1 MNSTM
6 SRLMQIRRSTAF
18 LVIVI
23 AALTGALAWS
33 WTGARHVPIFVSA
46 AQAATTEAFQSG
58 SFAPVVQRA
67 MPAVVNI
74 STTSKV
80 KVQDSP
86 FGMEGSPF
94 DDFFRQFFGGRVP
107 QQPRERIAHAL
118 GSGVVVSPDGYILT
132 NNHVVEGA
140 TDIKVSFANQ
150 KEIPAKVIGTDA
162 VSDLAVIKVNQSDL
176 PTLPLG
182 NSAGSQ
188 VGDIVLAIGNPFGLG
203 QTVTMGIISA
213 KGRSGLGIEAMEDF
227 IQTDAAINPGNSGGA
242 LINTRGELI
251 GINTAIVGGQT
262 GGNVGIGF
270 AIPANMA
277 RNVMDQLIRS
287 GKVTRGFIGIMP
299 NAIEP
304 GQEQA
309 YGLKPGQ
316 KGVAISEVDPNT
328 PGAKAGLQ
336 VGDVIVAVNGTPVQD
351 ENSFRIQVAGMAPG
365 TRVELSIVRNG
376 EQMTVPVT
384 LAENTQLARA
394 LRGRNGQGPG
404 SDQGGGEASALAG
417 VQVDSLSP
425 DIQQKLGLP
434 ARVTGVVVTDVAEG
448 SSAAEAGL
456 QEGDVIER
464 VNHQKVSS
472 PSDFDA
478 AVKTSGNR
486 QVLLLVYR
494 TIQGGGGVSRFIVV
508 PNQGK

>member
-1 MNSTM
+1 M
-6 SRLMQIRRSTAF
+6 SRVMQIRRSTAIF
-18 LVIVI
+18 VILI
-23 AALTGALAWS
+23 AALTGALAYS
-33 WTGARHVPIFVSA
+33 WTGARHVPIFVST

-58 SFAPVVQRA
+58 TFAPVVQRA
-67 MPAVVNI
+67 MPAVVNV

-80 KVQDSP
+80 KVQDNP
-86 FGMEGSPF
+86 LGGEGGPF
-94 DDFFRQFFGGRVP
+94 DDFFRQFFGGRMP
-107 QQPRERIAHAL
+107 QQPRERVSHAL

-132 NNHVVEGA
+132 NNHVVDGA
-140 TDIKVSFANQ
+140 TDIKVSFSNQ

-162 VSDLAVIKVNQSDL
+162 ASDIAVIKVDQSNL

-182 NSAGSQ
+182 NSAGAQ

-203 QTVTMGIISA
+203 QTVTMGIVSA
-213 KGRSGLGIEAMEDF
+213 KGRSGLGIEAVEDF

-277 RNVMDQLIRS
+277 RNIMEQLIKT
-287 GKVTRGFIGIMP
+287 GKVQRGFIGIIP
-299 NAIEP
+299 NGIAP
-304 GQEQA
+304 GEEQA
-309 YGLKPGQ
+309 YGLKSGQ
-316 KGVAISEVDPNT
+316 KGVAISQVDPNT
-328 PGAKAGLQ
+328 PGGKAGLQ
-336 VGDVIVAVNGTPVQD
+336 VGDVIVAVNGNPVQD
-351 ENSFRIQVAGMAPG
+351 ENSFRIQIAGMAPG
-365 TRVELSIVRNG
+365 TKVDLHIVRNG
-376 EQMTVPVT
+376 EELAVPVT
-384 LAENTQLARA
+384 LGENTQYAKA

-404 SDQGGGEASALAG
+404 DQGGETSALAG
-417 VQVDSLSP
+417 VQVDSISQALA
-425 DIQQKLGLP
+425 QKLNLP

-456 QEGDVIER
+456 QEGDVIEL
-464 VNHQKVSS
+464 VNHRKVAS

-494 TIQGGGGVSRFIVV
+494 SDQRGNGGSRFIVV
-508 PNQGK
+508 PNPTK

>member
-1 MNSTM
+1 
-6 SRLMQIRRSTAF
+6 MQIRRSTAT

-23 AALTGALAWS
+23 AALTGALAYS
-33 WTGARHVPIFVSA
+33 FTSARHVPIFVSS

-86 FGMEGSPF
+86 FGQDGGPF

-107 QQPRERIAHAL
+107 QQPRERIAHTL

-132 NNHVVEGA
+132 NNHVVDGA
-140 TDIKVSFANQ
+140 TDIKVSFSNQ

-162 VSDLAVIKVNQSDL
+162 ASDLAVIKVDQKDL

-182 NSAGSQ
+182 NSAGAQ

-203 QTVTMGIISA
+203 QTVTMGIVSA

-277 RNVMDQLIRS
+277 RNVMEQLIKN

-299 NAIEP
+299 NAIAP
-304 GQEQA
+304 GEEQA

-336 VGDVIVAVNGTPVQD
+336 VGDVIIAVNGNPVQD

-365 TRVELSIVRNG
+365 TKVELRIVRNG
-376 EQMTVPVT
+376 EELTVPVT

-394 LRGRNGQGPG
+394 LRGRNGRGPG
-404 SDQGGGEASALAG
+404 GDQGSSEQSALSG
-417 VQVDSLSP
+417 VQVDSISQEL
-425 DIQQKLGLP
+425 QQRLNLP
-434 ARVTGVVVTDVAEG
+434 PRVTGVVVTDIAEG

-464 VNHQKVSS
+464 VNHQKVAS
-472 PSDFDA
+472 PADFDA
-478 AVKTSGNR
+478 AVKASGNR

-494 TIQGGGGVSRFIVV
+494 TVQGGQGVSRFIVV
-508 PNQGK
+508 PTK

>member
-1 MNSTM
+1 
-6 SRLMQIRRSTAF
+6 MQIRRSTAMF
-18 LVIVI
+18 VILI
-23 AALTGALAWS
+23 AALTGALAYS
-33 WTGARHVPIFVSA
+33 FTSARHVPIFVST

-67 MPAVVNI
+67 MPAVVNV

-80 KVQDSP
+80 KMQDNP
-86 FGMEGSPF
+86 FGGEGGPF

-107 QQPRERIAHAL
+107 QQPRERTAHAL

-132 NNHVVEGA
+132 NNHVVDGA
-140 TDIKVSFANQ
+140 TDIKVSFSNQ

-162 VSDLAVIKVNQSDL
+162 ASDLAVIKVNQKDL

-182 NSAGSQ
+182 NSAAAQ

-203 QTVTMGIISA
+203 QTVTMGIVRA
-213 KGRSGLGIEAMEDF
+213 KGRSGLGIELVEDF

-277 RNVMDQLIRS
+277 RNVMEQLIKT
-287 GKVTRGFIGIMP
+287 GKVERGFIGIIP
-299 NAIEP
+299 NGIAP

-316 KGVAISEVDPNT
+316 TGVAISEVDPNT

-365 TRVELSIVRNG
+365 SKVELRIVRNG
-376 EQMTVPVT
+376 AETTVPVT
-384 LAENTQLARA
+384 LGENTQFAKA
-394 LRGRNGQGPG
+394 LRGRNGQGG
-404 SDQGGGEASALAG
+404 GGDQGGGEVSALAG
-417 VQVDSLSP
+417 VQVESISQ
-425 DIQQKLGLP
+425 DIQRKLNLP
-434 ARVTGVVVTDVAEG
+434 TRVSGVVVMDVEEG

-456 QEGDVIER
+456 QEGDVIEL
-464 VNHQKVSS
+464 VNHQKVTS
-472 PSDFDA
+472 PSEFDA
-478 AVKTSGNR
+478 AVRGSGNR

-494 TIQGGGGVSRFIVV
+494 TVQGGGGVSRFVV
-508 PNQGK
+508 IPNPSK

>member
-1 MNSTM
+1 M
-6 SRLMQIRRSTAF
+6 
-18 LVIVI
+18 
-23 AALTGALAWS
+23 
-33 WTGARHVPIFVSA
+33 
-46 AQAATTEAFQSG
+46 
-58 SFAPVVQRA
+58 VQRA

-80 KVQDSP
+80 KVQDNP
-86 FGMEGSPF
+86 FGSDGGPF

-140 TDIKVSFANQ
+140 TDIKVSFSNQ
-150 KEIPAKVIGTDA
+150 KEIPAKVIGADA
-162 VSDLAVIKVNQSDL
+162 ATDLAVIKVDQSNL

-182 NSAGSQ
+182 NSSNSQ

-203 QTVTMGIISA
+203 QTVTMGIVSA
-213 KGRSGLGIEAMEDF
+213 KGRSGLGIENFEDF

-251 GINTAIVGGQT
+251 GINTAILGGQT

-277 RNVMDQLIRS
+277 RNVMEQLIKT
-287 GKVTRGFIGIMP
+287 GKVTRGFIGILP
-299 NAIEP
+299 NAIAP
-304 GQEQA
+304 GEEQA
-309 YGLKPGQ
+309 FGLKPGQ
-316 KGVAISEVDPNT
+316 KGVAISQVDPNT

-336 VGDVIVAVNGTPVQD
+336 VGDVIVAVNGNLVQD
-351 ENSFRIQVAGMAPG
+351 ENSFRLQVAGMAPG
-365 TRVELSIVRNG
+365 TKVELRIVRNG
-376 EQMTVPVT
+376 EEQTVPLT
-384 LAENTQLARA
+384 LGENTQLARA
-394 LRGRNGQGPG
+394 LRGRRGQGPG
-404 SDQGGGEASALAG
+404 GDQGGGGEVSALAG
-417 VQVDSLSP
+417 VQVDSLTQ
-425 DIQQKLGLP
+425 DIQQKLSLP
-434 ARVTGVVVTDVAEG
+434 TRVTGVVVTDVAEG
-448 SSAAEAGL
+448 SVAAEAGL

-464 VNHQKVSS
+464 VNHQKVTS

-478 AVKTSGNR
+478 AVKASGNR

-494 TIQGGGGVSRFIVV
+494 NVQGGQGVSRFIVIQ
-508 PNQGK
+508 NQSK